1 MQTKKEN
8 LINKIVKKDF
18 NNELESALE
27 QKAFEENAKS
37 SLLSIL
43 YKIQTAY
50 KDIESVKQN
59 IETEEE
65 YIENYI

>member
-1 MQTKKEN
+1 MQAKKEN

-43 YKIQTAY
+43 YKIEAAY
-50 KDIESVKQN
+50 KDIETVKQD
-59 IETEEE
+59 IETKEE
-65 YIENYI
+65 